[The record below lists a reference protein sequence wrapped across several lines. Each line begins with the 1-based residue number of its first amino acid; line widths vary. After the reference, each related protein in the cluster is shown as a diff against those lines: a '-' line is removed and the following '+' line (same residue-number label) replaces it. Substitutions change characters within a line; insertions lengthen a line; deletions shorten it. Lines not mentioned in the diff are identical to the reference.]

1 MAEPKAEP
9 KAAPKGGGFLQFLIT
24 LGLILVVLVHPTQ
37 VTIKQA
43 CKWIATQ
50 HEAFKAVVDKVPGVN
65 LTLADVLLWVIFPI
79 WVLNALMYKRRE
91 ALRLVSVPI
100 CFLLIWGVISLIPAL
115 KPPGESDLKLPKYQ
129 KVGDAQVEATVAGE
143 EQAGKPLTFAKELAS
158 YFKELI
164 QYVQYFLIAFLM
176 FATGMTS
183 PRLVKTMAYLF
194 FLMAT
199 VVIAVGA
206 FEYLN
211 DHDVTYHGVL
221 MAVVPNPM
229 DIDSTFGF
237 QMEEATAKH
246 IGTKSNR
253 NVLGGYLSLAL
264 PLMWGAAIFTRNP
277 LVAVWLILAVAT
289 GLAITLSGGAFLA
302 IVVAML
308 ILAAVR
314 SHKLLTIT
322 VAVLGCAFLLLFPK
336 MPRHNVD
343 VLFDSVMLSKDKDR
357 FHSLPEPLK
366 GKELEGEGRVQQ
378 RYLEWQAALNAIMG
392 NPAFGVGLGG
402 YQGYINRYYEI
413 EPYTVKKPAKN
424 YMEPDANNY
433 YAVIGVELGIPGILA
448 ILWILV
454 DAMGQGLRAFTA
466 IPKGFEKGL
475 AVGVCGSMLGFMIN
489 SLFTSMIVRGV
500 AIAFVLIL
508 ALAAAMQLLYS
519 SPQPA
524 GEEGGGEKK

>member
-176 FATGMTS
+176 FATAMTS

-289 GLAITLSGGAFLA
+289 GLAITLSGGA
-302 IVVAML
+302 
-308 ILAAVR
+308 
-314 SHKLLTIT
+314 
-322 VAVLGCAFLLLFPK
+322 
-336 MPRHNVD
+336 
-343 VLFDSVMLSKDKDR
+343 
-357 FHSLPEPLK
+357 
-366 GKELEGEGRVQQ
+366 
-378 RYLEWQAALNAIMG
+378 
-392 NPAFGVGLGG
+392 
-402 YQGYINRYYEI
+402 
-413 EPYTVKKPAKN
+413 
-424 YMEPDANNY
+424 
-433 YAVIGVELGIPGILA
+433 
-448 ILWILV
+448 
-454 DAMGQGLRAFTA
+454 
-466 IPKGFEKGL
+466 
-475 AVGVCGSMLGFMIN
+475 
-489 SLFTSMIVRGV
+489 
-500 AIAFVLIL
+500 
-508 ALAAAMQLLYS
+508 
-519 SPQPA
+519 
-524 GEEGGGEKK
+524 